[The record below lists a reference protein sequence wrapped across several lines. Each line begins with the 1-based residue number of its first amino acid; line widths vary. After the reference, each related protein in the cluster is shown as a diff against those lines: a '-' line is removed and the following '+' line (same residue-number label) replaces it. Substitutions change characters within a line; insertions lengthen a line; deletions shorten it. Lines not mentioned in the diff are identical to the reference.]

1 MKVAVLSESPADEAA
16 IRILIDGILG
26 GQTQLAEMP
35 PIRARG
41 VSSVFGI
48 LPTVLKHLHYR
59 TDADALAV
67 VVDSDRTPV
76 HKPEHEQEGGADERC
91 RLCKIRQTVDSV
103 LAQLRPVPGRPQI
116 KIAVGIAV
124 PAIEAW
130 YCCGRDPHV
139 TEAAWIASLPSGHFP
154 YTTRSLKEEMYG
166 KSHPSLGLET
176 RRATEE
182 ARRLAQDLQPLERYF
197 PTGFG
202 ALARDVRSW

>member
-16 IRILIDGILG
+16 IRILIDGIIG
-26 GQTQLAEMP
+26 RQTQSADMP
-35 PIRARG
+35 PIRTRG
-41 VSSVFGI
+41 VSGVFKI
-48 LPTVLKHLHYR
+48 LPTVLKYLHYR

-91 RLCKIRQTVDSV
+91 RLCKIRQIVDSV
-103 LAQLRPVPGRPQI
+103 LGQLRPVQGRSQI

-130 YCCGRDPHV
+130 YQCGSDPHV
-139 TEAAWIASLPSGHFP
+139 TEAAWIASLPAGRFP
-154 YTTRSLKEEMYG
+154 YTTRSLKEDVYG
-166 KSHPSLGLET
+166 KSHPSLELET
-176 RRATEE
+176 QRAAEE
-182 ARRLAQDLQPLERYF
+182 AQRLTQDLPLLEQCF

-202 ALARDVRSW
+202 ALTRDVRNW

>member
-26 GQTQLAEMP
+26 RPTQSADMP
-35 PIRARG
+35 PIRTRG
-41 VSSVFGI
+41 VPGVFTI

-59 TDADALAV
+59 TDADALV
-67 VVDSDRTPV
+67 IVVDSDQTPV

-91 RLCKIRQTVDSV
+91 RLCKIHQTVDPA
-103 LAQLRPVPGRPQI
+103 LAQLPVQGRSQI

-124 PAIEAW
+124 PAVEAW
-130 YCCGRDPHV
+130 YQCGRDPHV
-139 TEAAWIASLPSGHFP
+139 TEAAWIASLPSGPFP
-154 YTTRSLKEEMYG
+154 YTTRSLKEDVYG
-166 KSHPSLGLET
+166 TSHPSLDLET

-182 ARRLAQDLQPLERYF
+182 ARRLAQDLQLLEQCF

-202 ALARDVRSW
+202 ALAREVRNW

>member
-26 GQTQLAEMP
+26 RPTQSADMP
-35 PIRARG
+35 PIQTRG
-41 VSSVFGI
+41 VSGVFTI

-59 TDADALAV
+59 TDADALVV

-76 HKPEHEQEGGADERC
+76 HKPEHEQEGAADERC
-91 RLCKIRQTVDSV
+91 RLCKIRQTIDSA
-103 LAQLRPVPGRPQI
+103 LAQLPVQGRPRT

-124 PAIEAW
+124 PAVEAW
-130 YCCGRDPHV
+130 YQCGRDPHV
-139 TEAAWIASLPSGHFP
+139 TEAAWIASLPSGPFP
-154 YTTRSLKEEMYG
+154 YTTRSLKEEVY
-166 KSHPSLGLET
+166 KTSRPPLDLET

-182 ARRLAQDLQPLERYF
+182 ARRLVQDLQLLEQRF

-202 ALARDVRSW
+202 ALADEVRSW

>member
-16 IRILIDGILG
+16 IRILIDSIIGR
-26 GQTQLAEMP
+26 QTQLAEMP

-41 VSSVFGI
+41 VSGVFGI

-91 RLCKIRQTVDSV
+91 RLCKIRQIVDSV
-103 LAQLRPVPGRPQI
+103 LAQLRPVQGRSQI

-130 YCCGRDPHV
+130 YQCGSDPHV
-139 TEAAWIASLPSGHFP
+139 TEAAWIASLPSGPFH
-154 YTTRSLKEEMYG
+154 YTTKSLKEDVYG
-166 KSHPSLGLET
+166 TSRPSLELET

-182 ARRLAQDLQPLERYF
+182 ARRLARDLQILEQCF

-202 ALARDVRSW
+202 ALTRDVRNW